1 MKRIIFTIIAII
13 TLSQVVS
20 AENGY
25 DLWLRY
31 NRLGDKAV
39 EKGYA
44 KRVASITVKGDL
56 TPTLTAAVD
65 ELTAAVAGLTGKRP
79 VVSVSPVKGSVV
91 LCRETELPEA
101 MRRGLE
107 PEGYRIFSG
116 QLDGKRVTVIAG
128 GDDLGALYGTFRLI
142 SLMQRGMSIDNV
154 DIADAPSVK
163 LRVLNH
169 WDNLN
174 GSIERG
180 YAGYSLWNWER
191 LPVDIDPRYID
202 YARANASIGIN
213 GTVVN
218 NVNAQARSLRHTEL
232 VRLTGLADA
241 FRPYG
246 IRVYLTAKFS
256 APIEIGGLKTADPA
270 DPDVRKWWVEK
281 VREIYS
287 LIPDF
292 GGFLVKANSEGQP
305 GPQDYGRTHAD
316 GANMLGEALAP
327 YGGVVFWRA
336 FVYQNDR
343 RNDRIMGG
351 YKEFKPLDG
360 QFLPNVMVQPK
371 NGPLDFQPREPFHPL
386 LGAMPATSLSLEFQI
401 TQENLGHAGHLVYLG
416 RLYEETL
423 QSEVDGRGT
432 TVGDVIKGYGNTTGY
447 SAIAGVPNIGSEI
460 NWTGHPFG
468 QANWFAFGRLA
479 WNPDASS
486 EAIAAEWVERTFTR
500 IPAAVDKIVDMM
512 MLSREAV
519 VNYSMPLG
527 LNHIMN
533 YGTHNGPE
541 PWHDDPVWTAFDY
554 HKVTADSIGV
564 DRTPSGS
571 NAVGQ
576 YDPSVASRFASLS
589 TCPDEYLL
597 WFHRLPWNY
606 RMRSGRILWD
616 ELAYRYNLGVEQVRS
631 MQNTWAD
638 VASEIDP
645 QRHGRVARLLRFQ
658 EDEAKWWRDGCL
670 LFFGQYS
677 GMPLPAGYPAP
688 EHSLDYYKRIP
699 FPYDW
704 KGRFE

>member
-31 NRLGDKAV
+31 NRLGDKSI
-39 EKGYA
+39 EKEYA
-44 KRVASITVKGDL
+44 KKVASITVKGDL

-65 ELTAAVAGLTGKRP
+65 ELTAAVAGLTGNRP
-79 VVSVSPVKGSVV
+79 TVSVSPVKGSVV

-107 PEGYRIFSG
+107 PEGYRIFTG
-116 QLDGKRVTVIAG
+116 RLDGKNMTVIAG
-128 GDDLGALYGTFRLI
+128 GDDLGTLYGTFRLI
-142 SLMQRGMSIDNV
+142 SLMQRGMSIDDV

-270 DPDVRKWWVEK
+270 DPGVRKWWADK
-281 VREIYS
+281 VKEIYS

-351 YKEFKPLDG
+351 YNEFKPLDG

-432 TVGDVIKGYGNTTGY
+432 TVADVIKGYSSTTGI

-468 QANWFAFGRLA
+468 QANWYAFGRLA

-486 EAIAAEWVERTFTR
+486 EEIAAEWVERTLTR
-500 IPAAVDKIVDMM
+500 TQAAVGKIVDMM

-519 VNYSMPLG
+519 VNYTMPVG